1 MWKLATSSLLDL
13 RVCKDSKLIN
23 DALKNSLVNLRAI
36 RTVKEKR
43 RRKKKS
49 PHPEVKQSL
58 KCESVQSPKT
68 IDVCPTAIWKDI
80 IAN

>member
-1 MWKLATSSLLDL
+1 MLFFFLMWKLATNSLLDL

-43 RRKKKS
+43 RRRKKAHIQRS
-49 PHPEVKQSL
+49 SNH
-58 KCESVQSPKT
+58 
-68 IDVCPTAIWKDI
+68 
-80 IAN
+80 